1 MECLQSNEY
10 ARKIRAL
17 SLELV
22 HSARASHIGSALSI
36 SDLLAVLYSNGQLL
50 NINSHTIQARSFVTK
65 QRACLC
71 CTI

>member
-22 HSARASHIGSALSI
+22 RVGASHIGSALSI
-36 SDLLAVLYSNGQLL
+36 SDLLAVLYSN
-50 NINSHTIQARSFVTK
+50 NNF
-65 QRACLC
+65 
-71 CTI
+71 